1 MLAILS
7 PAKSLNT
14 DLSVDR
20 SNISTPQ
27 FLEQAA
33 ELAEMMRGFSP
44 SDLASLMKLSD
55 KLSALNAARF
65 EEWSID
71 HRADELLPAIYAF
84 NGDVYQGLDV
94 QTLSSDALN
103 RLSDRVRI
111 LSGLYGLLRP
121 FDAMRPYRLEMGTKL
136 KGQAISSLPDFWKSR
151 VTDALNEQLKGQPL
165 VNLASNE
172 YSAAVDLKSIEG
184 PVIAPVFKDLKNGE
198 YKIISFYAKRA
209 RGLMARFMVESDTQT
224 ADDLLGFDYDGYAFS
239 RAYSKPNAPCFIRDP
254 ESR

>member
-14 DLSVDR
+14 DLNVNR
-20 SNISTPQ
+20 FGNSTPE

-33 ELAEMMRGFSP
+33 QLADMMRGFSP

-71 HRADELLPAIYAF
+71 HGSDDLLPAIYAF

-94 QTLSSDALN
+94 QTLDARALD
-103 RLSDRVRI
+103 RLSDHIRI

-151 VTDALNEQLKGQPL
+151 VTEALNEQLNGQPL

-172 YSAAVDLKSIEG
+172 YSAAVDLKSIDG
-184 PVIAPVFKDLKNGE
+184 SVISPVFKDLKNGE

-224 ADDLLGFDYDGYAFS
+224 ADDLLDFDYDGYAFS
-239 RAYSKPNAPCFIRDP
+239 KTHSKADAPCFIRDP

>member
-20 SNISTPQ
+20 STITTPQ
-27 FLEQAA
+27 FLEEATT
-33 ELAEMMRGFSP
+33 LTNMMREFSP

-65 EEWSID
+65 EQWSPD
-71 HRADELLPAIYAF
+71 HQADDLLPAVYAF

-94 QTLSSDALN
+94 QTLSPDALN
-103 RLSDRVRI
+103 RLAGHVRI

-136 KGQAISSLPDFWKSR
+136 QGQAITSLPEFWKNKITQR
-151 VTDALNEQLKGQPL
+151 LNADLNGAPL

-172 YSAAVDLKSIEG
+172 YSAAVDFRAIEG
-184 PVIAPVFKDLKNGE
+184 PVISPVFKDLKNGE

-209 RGLMARFMVESDTQT
+209 RGLLARFIVETDAQT
-224 ADDLLGFDYDGYAFS
+224 VTDLQAFDDGGY
-239 RAYSKPNAPCFIRDP
+239 RYSNKHSTLDAPCFIRDP
-254 ESR
+254 EVR